1 MKVLNGIFKWFAVL
15 AFSLSAGLL
24 VIIFLSDQPQI
35 NGFLLRILILL
46 VVGFTSGLFMRFLF
60 RKGFA
65 VILILVGLV
74 TSILAVLLIDHFYET
89 EYLLSFVTKDFIFQ
103 IPSTSDTAQI
113 GLLLLISLPA
123 IMVFRHKKKPRVS
136 EKIPQQPRRTLSDRI
151 KPIAYQ
157 VNPANWNIE
166 FPSMQ
171 KFANRIKPITYQLN
185 PANWNIKLPKI
196 GEKKP
201 KSAAV
206 KKSTKSKTAAS
217 KSVNKTKIS
226 ASKSVKKTAASRSG
240 TKSKSST
247 VHVSKPSSKTSQK
260 RTSIKPPARKKPLI
274 KKPSIKK
281 IRLPSLRAFHTNNDV
296 KLTGEEEHVCPYCLE
311 EVVRNDSQGVVV
323 CPECGT
329 WHHQDCWDVTGACGV
344 AHRNEL

>member
-1 MKVLNGIFKWFAVL
+1 MKVVNGIFKWFAVL

-35 NGFLLRILILL
+35 NTFLLRILILL
-46 VVGFTSGLFMRFLF
+46 AVGFTGGLFMRSFF
-60 RKGFA
+60 GKGFA
-65 VILILVGLV
+65 VVLILIGLITNV
-74 TSILAVLLIDHFYET
+74 LAVLIIDHFYET
-89 EYLLSFVTKDFIFQ
+89 EYLLSFVTKDFVFQ
-103 IPSTSDTAQI
+103 IPSTGDAAQI
-113 GLLLLISLPA
+113 SLLFLISLPA
-123 IMVFRHKKKPRVS
+123 ILIFRRKKKPRIS
-136 EKIPQQPRRTLSDRI
+136 EKIPRQPRRTLSDRI
-151 KPIAYQ
+151 KPIMYQVNPTNWNIKLPTMQTFTDWIKPITYQ

-166 FPSMQ
+166 
-171 KFANRIKPITYQLN
+171 
-185 PANWNIKLPKI
+185 LPKI
-196 GEKKP
+196 VKKQP

-206 KKSTKSKTAAS
+206 KKSTKSKTTAARS
-217 KSVNKTKIS
+217 MNKTKVS

-247 VHVSKPSSKTSQK
+247 VHVSAPSSKSTIK
-260 RTSIKPPARKKPLI
+260 RTSLKSTTRKKPLT
-274 KKPSIKK
+274 KK
-281 IRLPSLRAFHTNNDV
+281 IKLPGIRAFHTNNDV

-323 CPECGT
+323 CQECGT